1 MIKYSHWSFITIRTY
16 MYIWLLLIASS
27 IAVSVLLVVVRFLI
41 VQSVQMIRLRM
52 EKSWYICAIKGI
64 PVLNLL
70 LNIKTYS
77 FSTVLNIQ
85 TSICINTVEHLRL
98 PHLLLGPRLRAT
110 EPPVTKPPTVT
121 PTTPTT
127 RIPQRCPT
135 NINKY
140 VIRDREKVR
149 AEWNMPT
156 KSGYIRMASVVGVG
170 VHKTIIPIPGSKS
183 HCTFVITVEG
193 MSL

>member
-1 MIKYSHWSFITIRTY
+1 M
-16 MYIWLLLIASS
+16 
-27 IAVSVLLVVVRFLI
+27 
-41 VQSVQMIRLRM
+41 
-52 EKSWYICAIKGI
+52 
-64 PVLNLL
+64 
-70 LNIKTYS
+70 
-77 FSTVLNIQ
+77 
-85 TSICINTVEHLRL
+85 
-98 PHLLLGPRLRAT
+98 LLGPRLRAT
-110 EPPVTKPPTVT
+110 EHPVTLPTTVTPTT

-149 AEWNMPT
+149 VEWNMPT